1 MASVEKVFN
10 SEHEKARLDGQ
21 GIPEPVTALG
31 APIPRKN
38 KIRKA
43 LLHLVALAAVVHIGC
58 VLFKPTFGPAH
69 DVEHVHKDL
78 KPKGPLKPG
87 EAKELFL

>member
-10 SEHEKARLDGQ
+10 SEHEKPRLDGQ

-31 APIPRKN
+31 APAPRKY
-38 KIRKA
+38 KIRRA
-43 LLHLVALAAVVHIGC
+43 LLHLVALAAVAHIGLT
-58 VLFKPTFGPAH
+58 LFNSTYGPAH
-69 DVEHVHKDL
+69 DVEHALKDL
-78 KPKGPLKPG
+78 KPKGPLKPE